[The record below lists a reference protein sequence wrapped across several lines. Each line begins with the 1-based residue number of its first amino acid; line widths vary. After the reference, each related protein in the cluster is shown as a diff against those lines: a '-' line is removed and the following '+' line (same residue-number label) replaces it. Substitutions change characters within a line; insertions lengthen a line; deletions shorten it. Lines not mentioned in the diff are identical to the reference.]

1 MFSAYYILF
10 EFELEKMNY
19 YIVPCQFHLSTFPN
33 FALGVIQLFYRF
45 CLTLVSTSHRPS
57 NDRLV

>member
-10 EFELEKMNY
+10 EFELEKVNY
-19 YIVPCQFHLSTFPN
+19 YIVLSQFHLSTFPN

-45 CLTLVSTSHRPS
+45 CLTLVSTSHRPP